1 MVLDNALKV
10 HIPTLLLQLVKMEIN
25 QLQKFILDLGSK
37 TKNVVLVNKIILVSD
52 TTTVIGRMEKK
63 MEKVLWSISIKTS
76 TQANGKTVKK
86 MDKEPIFSM
95 TLEWNSLD
103 HLKEEIWLMENGLIQ
118 TEHSSRVTLI
128 ITNQKEKENGTSRTE
143 MSSLVS
149 TLKSL
154 ELMLKASKLNLHGKP
169 LAILHVLNE

>member
-1 MVLDNALKV
+1 MVLDNALKE
-10 HIPTLLLQLVKMEIN
+10 HIPTLLLQQEKMEIN
-25 QLQKFILDLGSK
+25 QLQKFILDLGRI
-37 TKNVVLVNKIILVSD
+37 TKNVALVNKIILVSD
-52 TTTVIGRMEKK
+52 TTTVTGRMEKK
-63 MEKVLWSISIKTS
+63 MEKVLWSMSIKTS
-76 TQANGKTVKK
+76 TQANGKMVKK

-103 HLKEEIWLMENGLIQ
+103 YLKEEIWLMENGPIQ

-154 ELMLKASKLNLHGKP
+154 ELMLKTLKLNLHGKP